1 MGPPRPKK
9 SRSRAP
15 NGSAGVDSPSRSGES
30 DSENPS
36 AAPPTAGQILRIE
49 LRDFMNHASLDLD
62 LEPNKVN
69 YITGRNGAGKSSVIQ
84 GGDSIE
90 NI

>member
-9 SRSRAP
+9 TRP
-15 NGSAGVDSPSRSGES
+15 NGSTGGIDSPS
-30 DSENPS
+30 DSENFSVPK
-36 AAPPTAGQILRIE
+36 TAGQILRIE
-49 LRDFMNHASLDLD
+49 LRNFMNHASLDLN

-84 GGDSIE
+84 GG
-90 NI
+90 